1 MKYTH
6 FKLKMRAFVAVLAM
20 FVFGMTANA
29 QQISVSGTVK
39 DAKTGEPILGASI
52 LEKGT
57 SKGVITNYD
66 GTFIISVPAKSTLI
80 VRYLGYQTVEVPASA
95 KSNLVIQL
103 NEDAISLG
111 EVVAI
116 GYATV
121 KKNDATGSVTA
132 IKPDKLNKGLTTNA
146 QDMIT
151 GKIAGVVVTSEG
163 GSPGS
168 GAKIRI
174 RGGSSLNASNDP
186 LVVIDGLALDN
197 EGIKGVANFLSTI
210 NPNDIESFTVL
221 KDASATAIYGSR
233 ASNGVILI
241 TTKKG
246 EKGSKPRISYDGNL
260 SVGVVGKTLDVMS
273 GDEFRAY
280 ANKLYAGQ
288 TETLSKLGTAN
299 TDWQSQ
305 IFQTAISHDHN
316 INITGGLKNM
326 PYRAS
331 FGYTNQDGIIK
342 TSNFERYTGGIN
354 LNPSF
359 FDDHLKV
366 SVNAKGMYVNT
377 RYADTGVIGAA
388 ASMDPTQPVTSSQE
402 PYKTTF
408 GGYWQWITSGTT
420 WNTLAVANPL
430 ATLNLK
436 RDIAH
441 SKDFIGNA
449 EFDYK
454 VHFLPELRAHLSLG
468 TEMSEGRQ
476 NLYTP
481 TTNASDAQLGRTG
494 YEKITKYNKSLTY
507 YMDYAKELGSQKFD
521 VMAGYEW
528 QHFHRSLSNSYTALD
543 GTSNPSSKEFKTES
557 YLVSFFGR
565 ANYSILDRYLLTA
578 TLRDDGSSRF
588 ASGNRWGL
596 FPSVAFAWKIND
608 EGFMKGNTTF
618 SDLKL
623 RLGYGVT
630 GQQNLGST
638 IGDYPTVPV
647 YVENQEGALYPIDGV
662 YTSTYRPNPY
672 NKKLKW
678 ETTTTYNAGI
688 DWGILNNRIT
698 GSIDGYY
705 RVTDNLISQV
715 SVAAGTNFSNIV
727 TQNIGSLENK
737 GVEFSVTGK
746 AITTKNLTWD
756 ISYNATYNNNKITKL
771 TGTGGNAAVTDR
783 GISSGT
789 GNYVEYQEVGFPA
802 YSYYVYEQVYDANH
816 KPIEG
821 LYVDR
826 NGDGK
831 INDADRYYYHNPAP
845 DVTMGLS
852 SKIVYKNFDFGIS
865 LRASIGNYVYNDV
878 AANRANVGASGVW
891 STSGFFVNKPK
902 SAFETNFV
910 GKTNWYYSD
919 YYVQN
924 ASFVRCDNITVGY
937 SFKNLFKVITSG
949 RLSATLQNPFV
960 ITKYKGLDPEV
971 FTGID
976 NNIYPR
982 PIMTVIGLSLNF

>member
-1 MKYTH
+1 MKYNH
-6 FKLKMRAFVAVLAM
+6 FKLKLRAFVAVLAM
-20 FVFGMTANA
+20 LAFGINANA
-29 QQISVSGTVK
+29 QQTSVSGVVK
-39 DAKTGEPILGASI
+39 DAKTGETILGASI

-57 SKGVITNYD
+57 SKGVITNMD
-66 GTFIISVPAKSTLI
+66 GVFTISVSPKATLI
-80 VRYLGYQTVEVPASA
+80 VKYLGYLSVEVPVAG
-95 KSNLVIQL
+95 KTNFIVQL
-103 NEDAISLG
+103 QEDAISLG

-121 KKNDATGSVTA
+121 KKNDATGSLTS

-146 QDMIT
+146 QDMIV
-151 GKIAGVVVTSEG
+151 GKIAGVNVVTDG
-163 GSPGS
+163 GAPGS

-186 LVVIDGLALDN
+186 LIVIDGLAMDN
-197 EGIKGVANFLSTI
+197 EGIKGVSNQLSTI

-246 EKGSKPRISYDGNL
+246 EKGSKPRVSYDGNM
-260 SVGVVGKTLDVMS
+260 SVGVVGKTVDVMS
-273 GDEFRAY
+273 GDQFRAY
-280 ANKLYAGQ
+280 ANQLYAGQ
-288 TETLSKLGTAN
+288 TGVLSKLGTAN

-305 IFQTAISHDHN
+305 IYQTAISHDHN
-316 INITGGLKNM
+316 ISIMGGLKNM

-342 TSNFERYTGGIN
+342 TSNFERYTGSFN
-354 LNPSF
+354 LSPSF
-359 FDDHLKV
+359 FDNHLKV
-366 SVNAKGMYVNT
+366 SLNAKGLYAKT
-377 RYADTGVIGAA
+377 RYADTGAIGSAV
-388 ASMDPTQPVTSSQE
+388 SMDPTQPVTSTEE
-402 PYKTTF
+402 PYKSTF
-408 GGYWQWITSGTT
+408 AGYWQWITGGTT
-420 WNTLAVANPL
+420 WNSLAVANPL

-441 SKDFIGNA
+441 SRDFIGNA

-468 TEMSEGRQ
+468 TEISDGQ
-476 NLYTP
+476 QDLATP
-481 TTNASDAQLGRTG
+481 TTNASDGQLGRTG
-494 YEKITKYNKSLTY
+494 FEKIYKYNRSLSY
-507 YMDYAKELGSQKFD
+507 YMDYAKELGVQKFD
-521 VMAGYEW
+521 IMAGYEW
-528 QHFHRSLSNSYTALD
+528 QHFYRSKNNRYSALD
-543 GTSNPSSKEFKTES
+543 LTTNTTTDVFKTES

-565 ANYSILDRYLLTA
+565 ANYTLLDRYLLTA
-578 TLRDDGSSRF
+578 TIRDDGSSRF

-596 FPSVAFAWKIND
+596 FPSLAFAWKINE

-630 GQQNLGST
+630 GQQNLNN
-638 IGDYPTVPV
+638 GDYQYIPV
-647 YVENQEGALYPIDGV
+647 YVTNIQGAAYPIDGQ
-662 YTSTYRPNPY
+662 YIQTYRPNPY
-672 NKKLKW
+672 NKNLKW
-678 ETTTTYNAGI
+678 ETTATYNAGL
-688 DWGILNNRIT
+688 DWGLLNNRIT

-705 RVTDNLISQV
+705 RVTDNLISSV
-715 SVAAGTNFSNIV
+715 NVAAGTNFSNIV

-737 GVEFSVTGK
+737 GVEFTITGK
-746 AITTKNLTWD
+746 PISTKDLTWD
-756 ISYNATYNNNKITKL
+756 ISYNATYNSNKITKL
-771 TGTGGNAAVTDR
+771 TGTGANTAVTDR

-789 GNYVEYQEVGFPA
+789 GNYVEYQQVDYPA
-802 YSYYVYEQVYDANH
+802 YSYYVYQQVYDANH

-852 SKIVYKNFDFGIS
+852 SKIVYKQFDFGVS
-865 LRASIGNYVYNDV
+865 MRASLGNYVYNDF
-878 AANRANVGASGVW
+878 AANKANVGASGVW
-891 STSGFFVNKPK
+891 STSGFYVNKPT
-902 SAFETNFV
+902 SALETNFV
-910 GKTNWYYSD
+910 GKTNWYFSD

-924 ASFVRCDNITVGY
+924 ASFVRVDNITVGY
-937 SFKNLFKVITSG
+937 TFKNLFHAISSG
-949 RLSATLQNPFV
+949 RLSATVQNPFV

-971 FTGID
+971 FTGVD